1 MDNSTGDF
9 GRMRSTEYAMGRG
22 MPSGPKARTIHAE
35 TVVINPAPAII
46 TALSD
51 VWDRI
56 NVWLGRSQAEQAKR
70 QDAEIQRMAK
80 ELEERAKESTK

>member
-22 MPSGPKARTIHAE
+22 MRSVPKARTIHAE

-70 QDAEIQRMAK
+70 QDAEIQRMDR
-80 ELEERAKESTK
+80 ELQERAQKENP